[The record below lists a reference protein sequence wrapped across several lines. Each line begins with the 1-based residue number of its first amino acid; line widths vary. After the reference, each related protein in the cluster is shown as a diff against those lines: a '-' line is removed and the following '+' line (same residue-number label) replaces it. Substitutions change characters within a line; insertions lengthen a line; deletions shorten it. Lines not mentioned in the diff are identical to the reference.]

1 MDEKKTMDTYIRESA
16 EALKNMLFHM
26 PDEVEKLK
34 DLYVGSLVRKYGLL
48 PLDPSY
54 NGLSAPGFLYAG
66 HSENRNRGNDAL

>member
-34 DLYVGSLVRKYGLL
+34 DLYVGQPCQKIRIVKTRSCL
-48 PLDPSY
+48 
-54 NGLSAPGFLYAG
+54 F
-66 HSENRNRGNDAL
+66 